1 MIGVSV
7 NVPGRGVV
15 LLIVC
20 TAATQHN
27 ASCRTYSTCCDI
39 VESVLA
45 STRTADLQF
54 SKCTML
60 AGQLIC
66 CSANGTML
74 ASTQTADLQL
84 SKYTDSGSAA
94 QQIHRQRIC
103 SSANIQC
110 WHQHRELICRSANTQ
125 SVLASTETADLQLG
139 KYTDSGSASR
149 QMHSAGINTES

>member
-1 MIGVSV
+1 MQAKTVIGVSV

-84 SKYTDSGSAA
+84 SKYT
-94 QQIHRQRIC
+94 
-103 SSANIQC
+103 
-110 WHQHRELICRSANTQ
+110 
-125 SVLASTETADLQLG
+125 VLASTQRADLPLS
-139 KYTDSGSASR
+139 KYTV
-149 QMHSAGINTES
+149 SAGIDRDS

>member
-1 MIGVSV
+1 M
-7 NVPGRGVV
+7 
-15 LLIVC
+15 LMVC

-27 ASCRTYSTCCDI
+27 ASCRTYSTCCEI

-74 ASTQTADLQL
+74 ASTQTADLHPSKCTVLASTQRADLQL
-84 SKYTDSGSAA
+84 SKYT
-94 QQIHRQRIC
+94 
-103 SSANIQC
+103 
-110 WHQHRELICRSANTQ
+110 
-125 SVLASTETADLQLG
+125 V
-139 KYTDSGSASR
+139 
-149 QMHSAGINTES
+149 SAGIDTDS